1 MSTGM
6 GPLWQHIRFLA
17 NRWFATRVIK
27 MEQLEIT
34 RKNPN
39 PEREARI
46 APLWRI
52 DRQDGSSQV
61 WDGWQIEVNDRRRH
75 PRGGAVEQIISAT
88 YRLVESRR

>member
-1 MSTGM
+1 M
-6 GPLWQHIRFLA
+6 GGLLQHMRFLA

-27 MEQLEIT
+27 MEQLEIAH
-34 RKNPN
+34 KNPN
-39 PEREARI
+39 PEREPRI

-61 WDGWQIEVNDRRRH
+61 WDGCQIEVNDRRRH
-75 PRGGAVEQIISAT
+75 PRDGEVEKIISAT